1 MSLKVKEVCKQKGIT
16 ITQLAE
22 KLNIKQE
29 SLSRA
34 INGNP
39 TLETMQ
45 KIASALDIPITEL
58 FENSN
63 GNVFQFPKCGN
74 DVCCEAKNQPVLC
87 LLLKR

>member
-1 MSLKVKEVCKQKGIT
+1 MNLKVKELCRNKGLT

-39 TLETMQ
+39 TIETLER
-45 KIASALDIPITEL
+45 IATALNVPVSEL
-58 FENSN
+58 FDQPATDIINC
-63 GNVFQFPKCGN
+63 PKCG
-74 DVCCEAKNQPVLC
+74 AKLM
-87 LLLKR
+87 LHEIE